1 MGSAAP
7 RRRRGRL
14 SSIDLLPEAAEPAIA
29 EAMQA
34 LRERKK
40 PQTQILNE
48 LNATLAD
55 IGVKGISKSAFN
67 RKALWLA
74 GYGAQLENAREIAA
88 IVGEKLEEAP
98 EGDVGLLLGE
108 TLKTLIFD
116 VLSEASLSKTSP
128 SMIMLSLAS
137 KSLANLERA
146 RKLSVETRVRIEKDF
161 RKKVLAAVDQAA
173 AAKGLSADT
182 VSSIKRQILGV
193 REPQPQ
199 AV

>member
-1 MGSAAP
+1 MGSAHRP
-7 RRRRGRL
+7 RRGRL
-14 SSIDLLPEAAEPAIA
+14 SSLDLLPEAAEPAIA
-29 EAMQA
+29 EAMRA

-40 PQTQILNE
+40 PQTQILTE

-55 IGVKGISKSAFN
+55 IGVKSISKSSFN
-67 RKALWLA
+67 RKALWLM
-74 GYGAQLENAREIAA
+74 GYGQQLENAREIAA
-88 IVGEKLEEAP
+88 IIGEKLEEAP

-116 VLSEASLSKTSP
+116 VLSEASLSKKSP
-128 SMIMLSLAS
+128 SMVMLNLAS
-137 KSLANLERA
+137 ESLANLERA
-146 RKLSVETRVRIEKDF
+146 RKLSVETRVRIERDF

-193 REPQPQ
+193 REPQP
-199 AV
+199 AAS